1 MKQVARTRLPFAF
14 NYGVGTATPNPCYST
29 GVPVWLH
36 HEEDPN
42 TKIMAYT
49 LSDDQSDACLVK
61 QAMIEKL
68 SVSGRETLLKL
79 SVILAEETITSQR
92 IRFVA

>member
-1 MKQVARTRLPFAF
+1 MV
-14 NYGVGTATPNPCYST
+14 
-29 GVPVWLH
+29 
-36 HEEDPN
+36 
-42 TKIMAYT
+42 YT

-79 SVILAEETITSQR
+79 SVVLAEKTITSQR